1 MAAGTMAGGVG
12 RHRPASVLERA
23 ADSRAAYGALVALTL
38 AFLLAFVGY
47 PVVYNLLMS
56 FQEVTVATM
65 ARLDRPWVGTANFEA
80 VLADPLFPL
89 VLRNSLVFT
98 IACVLAQVVLGFA
111 LALFFS
117 LPFPGA
123 AWFRGVILA
132 GWILPLLVVGAI
144 FKWLYATNGGLINE
158 ALLGLGLLARPV
170 NWLSSPDL
178 SLLSIVL
185 ANIWYGTP
193 FAMILLAAGL
203 AGLPQELY
211 EAAHLDGAGPWQR
224 FRHVTLPL
232 MKPSLLAVLTLCT
245 IYTLRAFDLLFSM
258 TGGGPAFSSTTL
270 PLWSFVFSFQ
280 QFDFGKGAAIASLM
294 FVVVILAGSLYI
306 RSLRSEVRF

>member
-1 MAAGTMAGGVG
+1 MAE
-12 RHRPASVLERA
+12 ASARDRL
-23 ADSRAAYGALVALTL
+23 ADSRAVYGLLVAAAL

-56 FQEVTVATM
+56 FQEVTIGTM
-65 ARLDRPWVGTANFEA
+65 ARFDRPWAGGANFAA
-80 VLADPLFPL
+80 VLGDPLFPL
-89 VLRNSLVFT
+89 VLRNSLLFT
-98 IACVLAQVVLGFA
+98 VACVVAQVALGFA
-111 LALFFS
+111 LALFFD
-117 LPFPGA
+117 LRFPGA
-123 AWFRGVILA
+123 AWFRGIILA

-158 ALLGLGLLARPV
+158 ALLAAGLVARPV

-178 SLLSIVL
+178 SLLSIVV
-185 ANIWYGTP
+185 ANIWYGAP

-203 AGLPQELY
+203 AGLPAELY

-224 FRHVTLPL
+224 FLHVTLPL
-232 MKPSLLAVLTLCT
+232 MQPTLLAVLTLCT

-280 QFDFGKGAAIASLM
+280 QFDFGKGAAIATLM
-294 FVVVILAGSLYI
+294 FAVVIVAGSLYI
-306 RSLRSEVRF
+306 RSLRTEFRV